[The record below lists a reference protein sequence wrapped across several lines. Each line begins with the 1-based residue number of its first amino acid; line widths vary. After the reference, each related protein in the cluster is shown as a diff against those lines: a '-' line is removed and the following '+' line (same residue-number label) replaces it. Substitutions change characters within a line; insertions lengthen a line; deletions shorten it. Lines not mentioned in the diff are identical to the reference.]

1 MKVKTIQS
9 SFRKT
14 RLIPL
19 DPSIVLK
26 KLKIYQGKQEV
37 QALKDSDSE
46 GSRSDRSEVFTTP
59 PPRTLLPTFVDWPTP
74 LTMHT
79 RMKGSEYVKGHMQ
92 AVIGNEQ
99 PLTPSVA
106 HVQNKLEKSAQQLM
120 LSGALSKNQL
130 YDLSLAAER
139 RKNIE
144 DGGKI
149 VQKYGEIY
157 GQAALRQIE
166 EDRAEELLMVN
177 MRDQHALKQ
186 LRKNWKAVIAEVH
199 KKVPYYGAT

>member
-1 MKVKTIQS
+1 
-9 SFRKT
+9 
-14 RLIPL
+14 
-19 DPSIVLK
+19 
-26 KLKIYQGKQEV
+26 
-37 QALKDSDSE
+37 
-46 GSRSDRSEVFTTP
+46 
-59 PPRTLLPTFVDWPTP
+59 
-74 LTMHT
+74 MHT
-79 RMKGSEYVKGHMQ
+79 RTKGSEYVKGRMQ
-92 AVIGNEQ
+92 AAIGNEQ

-106 HVQNKLEKSAQQLM
+106 HVQNKLEKSAQRSM
-120 LSGALSKNQL
+120 LSGALSKNRL

-177 MRDQHALKQ
+177 MRDQRALKQ
-186 LRKNWKAVIAEVH
+186 LRKNWKAVMAEVH
-199 KKVPYYGAT
+199 KMVPYYGAT